1 MKEKKL
7 FEKELVV
14 IRNKIDKIDD
24 GIINLLNKRGIL
36 AQKIGNLK
44 KKENNDI
51 QYPQREKEVIKRMT
65 KKSEILNPMN
75 IEKIWKEIMKA
86 CRLIQGLKD

>member
-65 KKSEILNPMN
+65 KKSEILSPMN